1 MGFKFPYQK
10 IVNLKKNE
18 KTQAEWLL
26 ARALENVKE
35 EERSL
40 EALLDRQQGQFARL
54 SQASE
59 QSAPIYEIRM
69 IQGYIEALEKRIEGK
84 RRDLERARRDAEE
97 KQRAL
102 VEKMREE
109 KIWMKAREKAVAKF
123 SAALLK
129 REQNEIDEIAGM
141 RHIAER

>member
-109 KIWMKAREKAVAKF
+109 KIWMKAREKAFAKF